1 MRAPTLSGKEI
12 IALLEKQGFV
22 VKRQKGSH
30 MTLYKKTSE
39 KGLYVTVPLH
49 GNKEIKRG
57 TLLSIIRQAGMTKE
71 EFGVLLK
78 YRR

>member
-1 MRAPTLSGKEI
+1 MRLPTLSGKEI

-30 MTLYKKTSE
+30 VTLYKKTPE
-39 KGLYVTVPLH
+39 RGLYVTVPLH
-49 GNKEIKRG
+49 GNKELVPS

-71 EFGVLLK
+71 EFIAFVE
-78 YRR
+78 

>member
-1 MRAPTLSGKEI
+1 MKLPTLSGKEVLS
-12 IALLEKQGFV
+12 LLQKQGFV

-30 MTLYKKTSE
+30 LTLYKRTSE

-49 GNKEIKRG
+49 GNKEIPPS

-71 EFGVLLK
+71 EFIMLVS
-78 YRR
+78 